1 MKTRDQMINEFT
13 TSKYEGWYEAFERA
27 VKWSLEKG
35 YKKAKLFIN
44 EFIDNEHNA
53 EWFKEQVYNLGF
65 TDVVLEYYRFGD
77 VYVLGVGLGGKGWK
91 D

>member
-27 VKWSLEKG
+27 VKWSLEEG
-35 YKKAKLFIN
+35 YKKAKLIIN
-44 EFIDNEHNA
+44 DFIDNEHNA
-53 EWFKEQVYNLGF
+53 EWFKGQVYSLGF
-65 TDVVLEYYRFGD
+65 TDVVLEYSRYLS
-77 VYVLGVGLGGKGWK
+77 VHTLVVGLGGKGWK